1 MFGHVKSHPTFHRLV
16 EVLMEEAKRTQ
27 RLSARADDGLEN
39 EGPRIQEQD
48 RQVNKMIKLI
58 N

>member
-1 MFGHVKSHPTFHRLV
+1 MFGGVESHPAFHRMV
-16 EVLMEEAKRTQ
+16 EILMEEAKRTQ

-48 RQVNKMIKLI
+48 RQVNKVV
-58 N
+58 